1 MDIKGKVFIV
11 TGGASGLGEG
21 TARLLAAEG
30 GKVVVADVQADKG
43 EALARELGGASVAQF
58 VKCDV
63 TQEADGQAAVAKAV
77 AMGKLMGL
85 VNCAGIAI
93 GAKTVGKDGAHPLAQ
108 FSRVIGIN
116 LIGSFNMIRLAAEAM
131 CRNEPEPTGER
142 GVLISTASVAAYDG
156 QIGQAAYAASKGG
169 VVGMTL
175 PIARDLA
182 RNGIRNMTIAP
193 GIFGTPMLFG
203 MPKEVQD
210 ALAASVPFPS
220 RLGTPA
226 DYARLA
232 KHIIENDMLNGE
244 VIRLDG
250 AIRLAPK

>member
-1 MDIKGKVFIV
+1 LEIADKVFIV

-21 TARLLAAEG
+21 TARMLAAHG
-30 GKVVVADVQADKG
+30 GKVVIADLQDDRG
-43 EALARELGGASVAQF
+43 EAIAAEIGGRF
-58 VKCDV
+58 VHCDV
-63 TQEADGQAAVAKAV
+63 SQEADGQRAVGAAIGL
-77 AMGKLMGL
+77 GKLVGL
-85 VNCAGIAI
+85 VNCAGIAPA
-93 GAKTVGKDGAHPLAQ
+93 AKTVGKEGAHPLAV
-108 FSRVIGIN
+108 FAKVVTVN

-131 CRNEPEPTGER
+131 SKNEPEPTGER
-142 GVLISTASVAAYDG
+142 GVLISTASVAAFDG
-156 QIGQAAYAASKGG
+156 QIGQAAYSASKGG

-182 RNGIRNMTIAP
+182 RSGIRNMTIAP
-193 GIFGTPMLFG
+193 GIFGTPMLFT
-203 MPKEVQD
+203 MPVEVQQ

-226 DYARLA
+226 DYAKLV
-232 KHIIENDMLNGE
+232 HQIVTNEMLNGE

>member
-1 MDIKGKVFIV
+1 MQIKDRVFIV

-21 TARLLAAEG
+21 TARMLAAEG
-30 GKVVVADVQADKG
+30 GKVVIADMQADKG
-43 EALARELGGASVAQF
+43 EAVAREIGGVF

-63 TQEADGQAAVAKAV
+63 SQEADGQTVVDRAVGL
-77 AMGKLMGL
+77 GKLAGL
-85 VNCAGIAI
+85 VNCAGIAP
-93 GAKTVGKDGAHPLAQ
+93 AEKTVGKNGAHNLAL
-108 FSRVIGIN
+108 FSKTITVN
-116 LIGSFNMIRLAAEAM
+116 LIGSFNMIRLAATAM
-131 CRNEPEPTGER
+131 SANEPESTGER

-203 MPKEVQD
+203 MPQEVQD
-210 ALAASVPFPS
+210 ALAAGVPFPS
-220 RLGTPA
+220 RLGTPQ
-226 DYARLA
+226 DYAKLVR
-232 KHIIENDMLNGE
+232 HILDNDMLNGE

-250 AIRLAPK
+250 AIRLAPR